1 MALSLSP
8 PIWKEA
14 PFLRLLIPFAAG
26 IFLQPNLNLPTY
38 WVLTILILVTFFF
51 LLLHVS
57 RPYFKF
63 KYNWLTG
70 LFIHIMLLGL
80 GYLFCEGVDGTVK
93 KDCSLNVYSP
103 GQIVQLTLQE
113 PLIEKPG
120 SLKATAS
127 IDYIFK
133 TDSPLKATG
142 KVNIYFS
149 KDISLSQLNYGYSI
163 LVTKTLQPITNSGN
177 PGAFDYKLYC
187 ERLGIYHTVFLTSK
201 DFQLVPKRNENVV
214 KKYLYETKDRVL
226 GILSRYIPGAK
237 ESGLAKALLIGY
249 KDELDKN
256 LVQAYA
262 STGVVHIIAISGLHL
277 GIIYWL
283 LTLLFSPLQRIIR
296 WKWPTIILILI
307 GLWLFSFLA
316 GAGPSVLR
324 SAFMFSMIV
333 LGRALSKHFNVFNNL
348 AFSAFALLCYN
359 PYWLWDAG
367 FQLSYAAVL
376 SIVLF
381 FKWVYN
387 WLYFTNKFIDFAWK
401 LIAVT
406 LSAQVLTLPISIYHF
421 HQLPV
426 YFVLSNLVAVPLSSL
441 ILIAEIMLC
450 CVSFLPAVAT
460 TVGSITSWLIQVLNT
475 YVQNINMLPHAVWG
489 ELQIS
494 FFQSLLMFFVIGG
507 ITGWLINKQKRAL
520 WIGVTSLLVFVAVR
534 SYSFL
539 STSRQAKLIVY
550 NLQNASAIDF
560 INGRR
565 FSTICN
571 TESMKD
577 PSSLEFTLKPS
588 RILNRVTQSSSLKGY
603 LRDGSM
609 IWFAGK
615 TILFID
621 KKSFIPT
628 AENPIDVLILTNNSN
643 IHLPLLIARFS
654 PKQIIADASN
664 KPYKV
669 ATWQKQADSL
679 HIPFHNIRFEG
690 AYVENLR

>member
-1 MALSLSP
+1 
-8 PIWKEA
+8 
-14 PFLRLLIPFAAG
+14 
-26 IFLQPNLNLPTY
+26 
-38 WVLTILILVTFFF
+38 
-51 LLLHVS
+51 
-57 RPYFKF
+57 
-63 KYNWLTG
+63 
-70 LFIHIMLLGL
+70 MLLGL
-80 GYLFCEGVDGTVK
+80 GYLFCEGVDGTAK

-103 GQIVQLTLQE
+103 GQVVQLTLEE
-113 PLIEKPG
+113 PLIEKSG

-127 IDYIFK
+127 IDYISK
-133 TDSPLKATG
+133 TDSLLKATG

-177 PGAFDYKLYC
+177 PGAFDYKLFC
-187 ERLGIYHTVFLTSK
+187 QRLGIYHTVFLTSK
-201 DFQLVPKRNENVV
+201 DFQLLPDRNGNVA
-214 KKYLYETKDRVL
+214 KKYLFETKDRVL
-226 GILSRYIPGAK
+226 GILSRYIRGAK

-249 KDELDKN
+249 KDELDTN

-283 LTLLFSPLQRIIR
+283 LTLLFSPLQKFIR
-296 WKWPTIILILI
+296 WKWPTIIFMLV

-333 LGRALSKHFNVFNNL
+333 LGKTLSKNFNVFNNL

-381 FKWVYN
+381 LKWVYN

-426 YFVLSNLVAVPLSSL
+426 YFVLSNLVAVPLSSV

-450 CVSFLPAVAT
+450 CVSFLPSVAAI
-460 TVGSITSWLIQVLNT
+460 VGNITSWLIQVLNT

-489 ELQIS
+489 QLQIS
-494 FFQSLLMFFVIGG
+494 LFQTLLMFFIIGG
-507 ITGWLINKQKRAL
+507 IAGWLINKQKRAL
-520 WIGVTSLLVFVAVR
+520 WIGVTSLLLFVAVR

-539 STSRQAKLIVY
+539 LTNRQAKLIVY

-560 INGRR
+560 INGRK
-565 FSTICN
+565 FSTISKV
-571 TESMKD
+571 SMKD
-577 PSSLEFTLKPS
+577 PSLLEFNLKPS
-588 RILNRVTQSSSLKGY
+588 RILNRVSESPNLKGY
-603 LRDGSM
+603 LRNGSL

-615 TILFID
+615 TILLID

-628 AENPIDVLILTNNSN
+628 GRSPIDVLILTGNSD
-643 IHLPLLIARFS
+643 IHLPSLVGRFS

-664 KPYKV
+664 KQYKV
-669 ATWQKQADSL
+669 AQWQKQADSL
-679 HIPFHNIRFEG
+679 QIPFHNLRFEG
-690 AYVENLR
+690 AFVENLR